1 MKFFNKHKESRS
13 GAVFSFYWKNM
24 FLIVGFIRYGRESKA
39 IGSLR
44 SVFGSFSQENTSNR
58 SKAVTGS
65 GFSKK
70 PQRWPNRPRRGSGLG
85 KQRRSSPKSML
96 RSRLESRC
104 PPAFNSNGMCP
115 YSGTGYPRSLSRYCW
130 IGVEDSRSLPRTTWV
145 IPISPSSAAAAS

>member
-1 MKFFNKHKESRS
+1 MRSPSFFHSLLSLYKRGNSLSTIPGEREDFCRKTGFFPKMKRFLQAKFFNKKKESRS
-13 GAVFSFYWKNM
+13 GAVFSFYWKIM
-24 FLIVGFIRYGRESKA
+24 FLIVGFIRYGRESKT

-85 KQRRSSPKSML
+85 KQRRSSPKS
-96 RSRLESRC
+96 C
-104 PPAFNSNGMCP
+104 DP
-115 YSGTGYPRSLSRYCW
+115 
-130 IGVEDSRSLPRTTWV
+130 V
-145 IPISPSSAAAAS
+145 